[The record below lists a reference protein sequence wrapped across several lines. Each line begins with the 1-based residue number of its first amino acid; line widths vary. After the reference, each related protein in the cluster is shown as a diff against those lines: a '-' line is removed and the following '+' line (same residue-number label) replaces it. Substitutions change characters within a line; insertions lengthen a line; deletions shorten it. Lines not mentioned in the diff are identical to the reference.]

1 MKSKSITFSPNDGG
15 DQITVRRWQDGT
27 AYLTME
33 GPRGGL
39 RGGIPLSVE
48 HAEILADFLTDD
60 EDDDLTAPCHDC
72 GINTLPLAQP
82 DRAEYYMVQHA
93 IWDEFGPDKGYMC
106 IGCLETRMGRKLNS
120 ADFLDVPVND
130 LAISDTERYAWSWRT
145 PRLINRLERTN
156 A

>member
-1 MKSKSITFSPNDGG
+1 MKTINFRHYSGG
-15 DQITVRRWQDGT
+15 DRLVINTWDDGT
-27 AYLTME
+27 AYITIE
-33 GPRGGL
+33 GPQGGF
-39 RGGIPLSVE
+39 RSVGIPLDAE
-48 HAEILADFLTDD
+48 QAEILADFLTDD